1 MEEGWSKG
9 GRGGFVEGGGSG
21 DDGGGGAVLPRLS
34 PPRGGDNA
42 WLFRPGRVS
51 GAPAARKEGG
61 REPERERRRREQ
73 ARPASSTAHV
83 RGGEGTGGWTP
94 SWGS

>member
-1 MEEGWSKG
+1 MEEEGWSKG
-9 GRGGFVEGGGSG
+9 GGGGFVEGGG
-21 DDGGGGAVLPRLS
+21 GGGAGLPRPS
-34 PPRGGDNA
+34 PPRGGGSGESD
-42 WLFRPGRVS
+42 WLLRPGRVS
-51 GAPAARKEGG
+51 GSPAARKEGG

-83 RGGEGTGGWTP
+83 RGGEGTGGRTP